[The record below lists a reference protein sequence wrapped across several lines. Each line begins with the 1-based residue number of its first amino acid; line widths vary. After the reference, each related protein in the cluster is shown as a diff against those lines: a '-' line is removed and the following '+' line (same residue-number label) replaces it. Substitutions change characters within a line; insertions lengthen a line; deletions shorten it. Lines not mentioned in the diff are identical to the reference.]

1 MPFSSPKESREAPA
15 SYTVG
20 EIKEMIRL
28 LRASGRIAVAEL
40 AGMELLA
47 ALLMWVETDPGAGF
61 DQMVQRYLLS
71 LPGSE
76 RK

>member
-1 MPFSSPKESREAPA
+1 MPFSTTKESTP
-15 SYTVG
+15 SQGHTVG

-47 ALLMWVETDPGAGF
+47 ALLMWVETDPNVSI

-71 LPGSE
+71 LSGRQP
-76 RK
+76 RP